1 MNTDD
6 EDMDGSTNEPY
17 RNNKS
22 NKQGSD
28 SESDDEPGGYSEDN
42 MLGLELSWD
51 SEQMESDARGPD
63 PYDVKSADEDD
74 RDH

>member
-1 MNTDD
+1 
-6 EDMDGSTNEPY
+6 MDGSTNEPY
-17 RNNKS
+17 WNNKY
-22 NKQGSD
+22 NKPGSD
-28 SESDDEPGGYSEDN
+28 FEPDDNPGGYSEDN
-42 MLGLELSWD
+42 MLVSELSWD